1 MHKASDA
8 PGSRI
13 IQAAAWPRA
22 RAWRHPPGPQL
33 RPEAHKSCSS
43 GHIGATFQRMIIIAV
58 SLTVA
63 LVAADLLELGS
74 RRRDRV

>member
-1 MHKASDA
+1 MHKAYDA

-22 RAWRHPPGPQL
+22 ASRPGAQR
-33 RPEAHKSCSS
+33 RPETHKSCSS
-43 GHIGATFQRMIIIAV
+43 GHIGATFQRMIFIAV

-63 LVAADLLELGS
+63 LVAADLFELGS